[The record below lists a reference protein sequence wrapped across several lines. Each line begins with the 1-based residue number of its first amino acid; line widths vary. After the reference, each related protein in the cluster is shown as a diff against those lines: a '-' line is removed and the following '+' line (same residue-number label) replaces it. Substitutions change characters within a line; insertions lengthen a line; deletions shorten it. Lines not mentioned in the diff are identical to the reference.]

1 MSPPANSSIQQ
12 VLDRFPNAKISV
24 TPTPI
29 YKLPRLSSHLGCN
42 IYIMRE
48 DLTGFAIGGNKN
60 RKLDYLIGDALL
72 KNADTLITTKA
83 SSFSRNAAAAGKV
96 FGFEVHV
103 LLVGDESEQ
112 NTNSQALFHQF
123 ETNLHYASKTPPEAI
138 TTEYDR
144 IISDLRNQR
153 KVVYELHPGGS
164 DSIGSLGYINAFD
177 QIVQYSKNSGV
188 HFKKII
194 HSTGSTATQ
203 VGLLLGQCVSAY
215 ETTIIGM
222 AASQKANVQNER
234 IHQLALATAKML
246 EIQFDESKIIVD
258 DRFVGPGYAIQS
270 EEGKNATSMFAL
282 LEGVLLDD
290 VYTGKAAAG
299 LIYYAKNEMF
309 SKNENVLFIHTGG
322 NSGLFY

>member
-1 MSPPANSSIQQ
+1 MNAIKSIQQ
-12 VLDRFPNAKISV
+12 VLDRFPNANISI

-29 YKLPRLSSHLGCN
+29 YRLSRLSSHLGSN

-60 RKLDYLIGDALL
+60 RKLDYLVGDAVR
-72 KNADTLITTKA
+72 KNADTLITTNA

-103 LLVGDESEQ
+103 LLAGTESEQ

-123 ETNLHYASKTPPEAI
+123 ETVLHYAAKVSPEGMAAK
-138 TTEYDR
+138 YDN
-144 IISDLRNQR
+144 IVSALRNQK

-164 DSIGSLGYINAFD
+164 DSIGALGYINAFD
-177 QIVQYSKNSGV
+177 QIMQYSKNSGI
-188 HFKKII
+188 HFDKII

-203 VGLLLGQCVSAY
+203 VGLLLGQSIGAY
-215 ETTIIGM
+215 DATIIGM
-222 AASQKANVQNER
+222 AASQKASVQKER
-234 IHQLALATAKML
+234 IRQLASTTAEML
-246 EIQFDESKIIVD
+246 EIPFDESRIVVD
-258 DRFVGPGYAIQS
+258 DGFIGPGYAIES
-270 EEGKNATSMFAL
+270 EEGDNAATMFAL
-282 LEGVLLDD
+282 LEGVLLDS

-299 LIYYAKNEMF
+299 LIHYAMNKMF
-309 SKNENVLFIHTGG
+309 SENENVLFIHTGG

>member
-1 MSPPANSSIQQ
+1 MNATQSIQQ
-12 VLDRFPNAKISV
+12 VLDRFPNADISV

-29 YKLPRLSSHLGCN
+29 YKLPRLSSHLGSN

-60 RKLDYLIGDALL
+60 RKLDYLIGDAVR
-72 KNADTLITTKA
+72 KKADTLITTNA

-103 LLVGDESEQ
+103 LLAGAESEQ

-123 ETNLHYASKTPPEAI
+123 ETVLHYAADTSPEGIAA
-138 TTEYDR
+138 EYDN
-144 IISDLRNQR
+144 IVSALRSQK

-164 DSIGSLGYINAFD
+164 DSIGALGYINAFD
-177 QIVQYSKNSGV
+177 QIVQYSKKSGI
-188 HFKKII
+188 HFNKII

-203 VGLLLGQCVSAY
+203 VGLLLGESIVAY
-215 ETTIIGM
+215 GATIIGM
-222 AASQKANVQNER
+222 AASQKASVQIER
-234 IHQLALATAKML
+234 IRQLAMTTAQML
-246 EIQFDESKIIVD
+246 EISFDDSRIVVD
-258 DRFVGPGYAIQS
+258 DRFIGPGYAIES
-270 EEGKNATSMFAL
+270 KEGESAAAMFAL
-282 LEGVLLDD
+282 QEGVLLDS

-299 LIYYAKNEMF
+299 LIHFAVNKMF
-309 SKNENVLFIHTGG
+309 SKSENVLFIHTGG